1 MADRDDT
8 IRDLA
13 KLVRAALDTE
23 GTAYRYADGVT
34 SRLGLGEDDSAEAI
48 EAGLR
53 EALGPGLD
61 RERLG
66 TVLSALED
74 AADYRRE
81 YQDGDCSDCDGNG
94 YDAARPDRGK
104 LCGDHDADEAVASM
118 YDLLHGEL
126 QEHQGRGGAA
136 TAAGEVPR

>member
-1 MADRDDT
+1 MTSQDDT
-8 IRDLA
+8 IRSL
-13 KLVRAALDTE
+13 AALVWAAAYGDRSATRRAE
-23 GTAYRYADGVT
+23 ALLPLLGIRGDDGAGTG
-34 SRLGLGEDDSAEAI
+34 AI

-53 EALGPGLD
+53 RALGPALD
-61 RERLG
+61 REQLG

-94 YDAARPDRGK
+94 YDAGRPDRGK
-104 LCGDHDADEAVASM
+104 LCGDHDADEAAASM

-126 QEHQGRGGAA
+126 QEHQGRDGAA
-136 TAAGEVPR
+136 TAAGEG